1 MPPSQSTNTE
11 FGAQNRNARTI
22 IWIVFTTILID
33 FVGFSILIPVL
44 PEFADRLGASAFEV
58 ALILAIYALT
68 QLLFL
73 PAWGWFSDRFGR
85 RPVIL
90 VSLIGT
96 AASFILLALA
106 DDLGT
111 VYLSRILSGFFAAS
125 VGTAQAV
132 ITDVTP
138 PAKRAE
144 GMGKIGAALGV
155 AFVLGPA
162 MGGILADFGPQLPF
176 YAVSAIAAINLVLAW
191 IYLPE
196 TRPANEEEP
205 DWNDLWRSLV
215 PTPVRMMMMVH
226 DRRVGLYLYLWFH
239 IYVGFAAVEGSFPLY
254 LLRRYGATSLD
265 VGIMF
270 AWIGIFIAITQG
282 IVVGRLARYMREGT
296 MVMAGLVITAVGLVG
311 LTLAPSYAALYA
323 VGPIVAVGNGIAFPS
338 FTSLYS
344 QTCAER
350 DAGELL
356 GDGNAMGI
364 TGRVVGALCA
374 GLLMDHFGLRA
385 PFVVA
390 GAVMLSAGVIFG
402 LAHNLLVPDSPSPEM
417 AAES

>member
-11 FGAQNRNARTI
+11 FGAQHRNSRTI

-111 VYLSRILSGFFAAS
+111 IYLSRILSGFFAAS

-138 PAKRAE
+138 PAKRAD

-215 PTPVRMMMMVH
+215 PTPFRMMMMVH

-282 IVVGRLARYMREGT
+282 IVVGRLARFMREGT

-344 QTCAER
+344 QTCAAR